1 MCLKFSSV
9 FWVSCYRSFFLPGI
23 FVSSMLG
30 WLLLS
35 IVLLIILFFFTKFLI
50 NLYQDCPN
58 GEDENYCG
66 VCNFEDYN
74 DPYCTYAN
82 VNTDTFMWSIGT
94 GGTLTANTG
103 PSNDHTLGTNKG
115 IYLTQNIR
123 PLVVSFHSVWCYFE
137 LCLWHTT
144 FVPSIQNCSLKHCL
158 IPNLCCILPL
168 IHVFCY
174 AAIFGQTWNKTTTHM
189 RIWPERIWCCS

>member
-1 MCLKFSSV
+1 MCLKSSSV
-9 FWVSCYRSFFLPGI
+9 FWVSCYKSFLPGI

-94 GGTLTANTG
+94 GGTLTANSG

-115 IYLTQNIR
+115 IYLSQNDR
-123 PLVVSFHSVWCYFE
+123 PLAVSFHSVWCYLE
-137 LCLWHTT
+137 LCLWLTT
-144 FVPSIQNCSLKHCL
+144 FVPSIQNYSLKHCL
-158 IPNLCCILPL
+158 IPSLCCILLL
-168 IHVFCY
+168 IHVHVFCY
-174 AAIFGQTWNKTTTHM
+174 AAIFGQTWNKTTAHM
-189 RIWPERIWCCS
+189 RFWPERI

>member
-1 MCLKFSSV
+1 MV
-9 FWVSCYRSFFLPGI
+9 
-23 FVSSMLG
+23 ML
-30 WLLLS
+30 
-35 IVLLIILFFFTKFLI
+35 LFFAKFLI

-115 IYLTQNIR
+115 IYLTQNVR
-123 PLVVSFHSVWCYFE
+123 PLTVSFHSVRCYLE
-137 LCLWHTT
+137 LCL
-144 FVPSIQNCSLKHCL
+144 
-158 IPNLCCILPL
+158 
-168 IHVFCY
+168 
-174 AAIFGQTWNKTTTHM
+174 
-189 RIWPERIWCCS
+189 